1 MPLLNIVG
9 STNLNN
15 TFFIA
20 CVFLGEESTE
30 DYIWAMEALKSVLEQ
45 PGFTFPSII
54 VTDQELALINAV
66 CLVFLSAKRVLCVWH
81 VEKNVLSN
89 VSSYFGEGEEDKQNE
104 FMKAWA
110 KVLSSGSQLD
120 YEENW
125 DTLYNTYWTDYSDLV
140 VYLQDTWL
148 PFKWNL

>member
-15 TFFIA
+15 TFFVA
-20 CVFLGEESTE
+20 CIFLGEESTE

-66 CLVFLSAKRVLCVWH
+66 CLVFPSAKRVLCVWH
-81 VEKNVLSN
+81 VEKMFSLMHHHILEKEKRISRM
-89 VSSYFGEGEEDKQNE
+89 S
-104 FMKAWA
+104 
-110 KVLSSGSQLD
+110 L
-120 YEENW
+120 
-125 DTLYNTYWTDYSDLV
+125 
-140 VYLQDTWL
+140 
-148 PFKWNL
+148 